1 MIKLNT
7 TSLKIPSSL
16 LEEKY
21 EGQYKIALENIKNQR
36 RGKEIGFF
44 DVDETVDVEKIEKFV
59 AKKIKDQK
67 FENLVVLG
75 VGGSAL

>member
-21 EGQYKIALENIKNQR
+21 ANQYKQALENIKNQR
-36 RGKEIGFF
+36 RDKEIGFF